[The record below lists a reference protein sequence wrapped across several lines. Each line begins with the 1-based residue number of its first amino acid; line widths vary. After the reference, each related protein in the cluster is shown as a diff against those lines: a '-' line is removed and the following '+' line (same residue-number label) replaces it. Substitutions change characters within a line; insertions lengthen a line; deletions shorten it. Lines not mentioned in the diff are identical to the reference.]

1 MVKIASSL
9 CDFRNGQASPPYNL
23 YDAPLLTCL
32 VENVSTFFEAAILR
46 FHTFVVVRIS
56 YMRIHVSF
64 DEEAFCVLSR

>member
-1 MVKIASSL
+1 
-9 CDFRNGQASPPYNL
+9 
-23 YDAPLLTCL
+23 

-46 FHTFVVVRIS
+46 FHTVVVVGIS